1 MISYCIFFRETLS
14 RIKQLFLKNVF
25 QTNFDSFFAPDLI
38 FNVTVLFFR
47 SIKNKLFCSGAIP
60 ALSDLYLG
68 NNQLQAI
75 DFNFE
80 CIKNLRFLDLS
91 YNKIK
96 RISKTD
102 LARIDGFFHQ
112 PHDGAIDVPRKINLI
127 GNPYICD
134 CYLRPVFDWL
144 TNTTTNLY
152 RKNDMRCYSGTPTVN
167 AGIYIVQ

>member
-1 MISYCIFFRETLS
+1 M
-14 RIKQLFLKNVF
+14 
-25 QTNFDSFFAPDLI
+25 
-38 FNVTVLFFR
+38 
-47 SIKNKLFCSGAIP
+47 FCSGAIP

-167 AGIYIVQ
+167 AGIYIEQ